1 MEQKYLKDFVISMVV
16 ILIIAFAIK
25 DYYLYQK
32 IRTVPVESK
41 YKKLALSEK
50 LLKQIQNIETSIQ
63 DRKKFVFTVT
73 KDPLEQNL
81 IVKTK
86 RDLEKQWRK
95 KVENMVRLESTI
107 LPQDGNNRAAISY
120 DGKTKIYKVGD
131 KFIKGKIDDIKD
143 GRVFYSYNG
152 KQGVLKVQKIPP
164 KPKEIRTVKN
174 KKNREYNW

>member
-16 ILIIAFAIK
+16 ILLLAFAIK

-32 IRTVPVESK
+32 VRVIPSESK
-41 YKKLALSEK
+41 YKKLALSVK

-63 DRKKFVFTVT
+63 DRKEFVFTVT

-86 RDLEKQWRK
+86 KDLEKQWRE
-95 KVENMVRLESTI
+95 KVAKMVRLESTI
-107 LPQDGNNRAAISY
+107 VPQHGSKRAAISY

-131 KFIKGKIDDIKD
+131 KFVSGVIEDIKD
-143 GRVFYSYNG
+143 GEIVYSYKG
-152 KQGVLKVQKIPP
+152 KKGILKVQKIPP
-164 KPKEIRTVKN
+164 KPKEIRTSKN

>member
-16 ILIIAFAIK
+16 ILLVAFAIK

-32 IRTVPVESK
+32 IRVVPSESK

-50 LLKQIQNIETSIQ
+50 LLRQIQNIETSIQ

-86 RDLEKQWRK
+86 KDLEKQWRE
-95 KVENMVRLESTI
+95 KVEKMVRLESTI
-107 LPQDGNNRAAISY
+107 VPQHGSKRAAISFQ
-120 DGKTKIYKVGD
+120 GKTKIYKIGD
-131 KFIKGKIDDIKD
+131 KFVRGTIEDIKD
-143 GRVFYSYNG
+143 GEVIYSYNG
-152 KQGVLKVQKIPP
+152 KKGTLKVQKIPP
-164 KPKEIRTVKN
+164 KPKEIRATKN